1 MAKRGKKYKTAA
13 AQVEEGKLYEP
24 QQGVALA
31 QATSYSKFD
40 GTIEV
45 HMRLGVDPKQA
56 DQQVRDSVLL
66 PHGLGRKVRVVAFV
80 EGESARKAQDAGA
93 DFVADEA
100 LMAKIRDGWLDFD
113 AAVATPEMMGKV
125 GRLGKVLGPRGL
137 MPNPKAGT
145 VVPGDDLA
153 RVIRELKAGRVEF
166 RIDKTGNLHVPIGK
180 ASFEPQKLY
189 ENFTALMD
197 AVRRARPSSAK
208 GVFLRTVTVTSTMG
222 PGVRVDPNAA
232 LEV

>member
-1 MAKRGKKYKTAA
+1 MAKRGKKYKAA
-13 AQVEEGKLYEP
+13 AAKVEEGKLYEP

-31 QATSYSKFD
+31 QATSYSQFD
-40 GTIEV
+40 GTVEV
-45 HMRLGVDPKQA
+45 HMRLGIDPKQA
-56 DQQVRDSVLL
+56 DQQVRDTVLL

-80 EGESARKAQDAGA
+80 EGEMARKAQEAGA

-100 LMAKIRDGWLDFD
+100 LMTKIRDGWLDFD

-145 VVPGDDLA
+145 VVAGDDLP

-197 AVRRARPSSAK
+197 AVRRARPASAK

-222 PGVRVDPNAA
+222 PGVRVDPNTD
-232 LEV
+232 LED

>member
-1 MAKRGKKYKTAA
+1 MAKRGKKYKGAA
-13 AQVEEGKLYEP
+13 AKIEEGKLYEP
-24 QQGVALA
+24 QPGVALA
-31 QATSYSKFD
+31 QATSYSQFD

-80 EGESARKAQDAGA
+80 EGEMARKAQEAGA

-100 LMAKIRDGWLDFD
+100 LMAKIRDGWLEFD

-145 VVPGDDLA
+145 VVPGDDLP
-153 RVIRELKAGRVEF
+153 RVIGELKAGRVEF

-197 AVRRARPSSAK
+197 AVRRARPASAK

-222 PGVRVDPNAA
+222 PGVRVDPNTV
-232 LEV
+232 LEA

>member
-1 MAKRGKKYKTAA
+1 MAKRGKKYKAA
-13 AQVEEGKLYEP
+13 AAKVEEGRLYEP

-31 QATSYSKFD
+31 QATSYSQFD

-45 HMRLGVDPKQA
+45 HMRVGVDPKQA

-80 EGESARKAQDAGA
+80 EGEMARKAQEAGA
-93 DFVADEA
+93 DFVADDA
-100 LMAKIRDGWLDFD
+100 LMAKIRDGWLEFD

-145 VVPGDDLA
+145 VVPGDDLP
-153 RVIRELKAGRVEF
+153 RVIGELKAGRVEF

-180 ASFEPQKLY
+180 ASFEPLKLY
-189 ENFTALMD
+189 ENFIALMD
-197 AVRRARPSSAK
+197 AVRRARPASAK

-222 PGVRVDPNAA
+222 PGVRVDPNTAVEA
-232 LEV
+232 

>member
-1 MAKRGKKYKTAA
+1 MAKRGKKYKAA
-13 AQVEEGKLYEP
+13 AAKVEEGKLYEP
-24 QQGVALA
+24 EQGVALA
-31 QATSYSKFD
+31 QATSYSQFD

-45 HMRLGVDPKQA
+45 HMRVGVDPKQA

-80 EGESARKAQDAGA
+80 EGEMARKAQEAGA

-100 LMAKIRDGWLDFD
+100 LMAKIRDGWLEFD

-125 GRLGKVLGPRGL
+125 GRLGKILGPRGL

-145 VVPGDDLA
+145 VVPGDDLP
-153 RVIRELKAGRVEF
+153 RVIGELKAGRVEF

-197 AVRRARPSSAK
+197 AVRRARPASAK

-222 PGVRVDPNAA
+222 PGVRVDPNTV
-232 LEV
+232 LEA

>member
-1 MAKRGKKYKTAA
+1 MAKRGKKYKAA
-13 AQVEEGKLYEP
+13 AAKVEEGKLYEP

-31 QATSYSKFD
+31 QATSYSQFD

-45 HMRLGVDPKQA
+45 HMRVGVDPKQA

-80 EGESARKAQDAGA
+80 EGEMARKAQEAGA
-93 DFVADEA
+93 DFVADDA
-100 LMAKIRDGWLDFD
+100 LMAKIRDGWLEFD

-145 VVPGDDLA
+145 VVPGDDLP
-153 RVIRELKAGRVEF
+153 RVIGELKAGRVEF

-180 ASFEPQKLY
+180 ASFEPLKLY
-189 ENFTALMD
+189 ENFIALMD
-197 AVRRARPSSAK
+197 AVRRARPASAK

-222 PGVRVDPNAA
+222 PGVRVDPNTAVEA
-232 LEV
+232 

>member
-1 MAKRGKKYKTAA
+1 MAKRGKKYKAA
-13 AQVEEGKLYEP
+13 AAKVEEGKLYEP

-31 QATSYSKFD
+31 QATSYSQFD
-40 GTIEV
+40 GTVEV
-45 HMRLGVDPKQA
+45 HMRLGIDPKQA
-56 DQQVRDSVLL
+56 DQQVRDTVLL

-80 EGESARKAQDAGA
+80 EGEMARKAQEAGA

-100 LMAKIRDGWLDFD
+100 LMTKIRDGWLDFD

-145 VVPGDDLA
+145 VVPGDDLP

-197 AVRRARPSSAK
+197 AVRRARPTSAK

-222 PGVRVDPNAA
+222 PGVRVDPNTD
-232 LEV
+232 LED

>member
-13 AQVEEGKLYEP
+13 AKIEEGKLYEP

-31 QATSYSKFD
+31 QATSYSQFD

-80 EGESARKAQDAGA
+80 EGEMARKAQEAGA
-93 DFVADEA
+93 DFVADDA
-100 LMAKIRDGWLDFD
+100 LIAKIRDGWLDFD

-145 VVPGDDLA
+145 VVPGDDLP
-153 RVIRELKAGRVEF
+153 RVIGELKAGRVEF

-197 AVRRARPSSAK
+197 AVRRARPASAK

-222 PGVRVDPNAA
+222 PGVRVDANTA
-232 LEV
+232 LEA

>member
-1 MAKRGKKYKTAA
+1 MAKRGKKYKAA
-13 AQVEEGKLYEP
+13 AAKVEEGKLYEP
-24 QQGVALA
+24 EQGVALA
-31 QATSYSKFD
+31 QATSYSQFD

-45 HMRLGVDPKQA
+45 HMRVGVDPKQA

-80 EGESARKAQDAGA
+80 EGEMARKAQEAGA

-100 LMAKIRDGWLDFD
+100 LMAKIRDGWLEFD

-145 VVPGDDLA
+145 VVPGDDLP
-153 RVIRELKAGRVEF
+153 RVIGELKAGRVEF

-197 AVRRARPSSAK
+197 AVRRARPASAK

-222 PGVRVDPNAA
+222 PGVRVDPNTV
-232 LEV
+232 LEA